1 MIRVERAALPD
12 GLRALA
18 YRDRDGNLIICVS
31 EALRP
36 ASQRAAVIEAMRAA
50 RRGGWRAGLPPAV
63 IALFLAGAALLR
75 RVTRTI
81 KTRPTAW
88 GTAAATTAAVAAV
101 SAYLLVPV
109 LPGTP
114 QAGQPPAP
122 GAVAPSA
129 SPRGR
134 HPALPGGPAHRSPG
148 LASPVSAAHVAP
160 GAGPG
165 SGPAGRGGSPT
176 GAPTPAPSPTPSQPP
191 APTPTPTPTPTGGG
205 GGGLC
210 ITLLGVKVCLRV

>member
-1 MIRVERAALPD
+1 MIRIERAALPD

-31 EALRP
+31 EALHP

-75 RVTRTI
+75 RAAAAMRA
-81 KTRPTAW
+81 RPTAW
-88 GTAAATTAAVAAV
+88 GTTAAATAAVAAV
-101 SAYLLVPV
+101 SAYLAVAGLH
-109 LPGTP
+109 PGSP
-114 QAGQPPAP
+114 QAGQQPAP
-122 GAVAPSA
+122 GVVAPSA

-134 HPALPGGPAHRSPG
+134 PPALPGHPAHRSPG

-160 GAGPG
+160 GAAPGP
-165 SGPAGRGGSPT
+165 GPAGRGGSPT

-191 APTPTPTPTPTGGG
+191 TPTPTPTPTGGG
-205 GGGLC
+205 GGRLC

>member
-18 YRDRDGNLIICVS
+18 HRDRDGNLIICVS
-31 EALRP
+31 EALQP

-50 RRGGWRAGLPPAV
+50 RRVGWRAGLPPAV

-75 RVTRTI
+75 RVTRAV

-88 GTAAATTAAVAAV
+88 GTAAAATAAVAAASAYFVV
-101 SAYLLVPV
+101 SAPN
-109 LPGTP
+109 PGTP

-122 GAVAPSA
+122 GVVAPSS
-129 SPRGR
+129 SPRDQ
-134 HPALPGGPAHRSPG
+134 HPALPRHPAHRGPG
-148 LASPVSAAHVAP
+148 LASPVSAARVAS
-160 GAGPG
+160 GP
-165 SGPAGRGGSPT
+165 GPAGRGGSPT
-176 GAPTPAPSPTPSQPP
+176 AGPTPAPSPTPSQL
-191 APTPTPTPTPTGGG
+191 PTPTPAPTPTGGG

-210 ITLLGVKVCLRV
+210 ITLLGLKVCL

>member
-31 EALRP
+31 EALQP

-50 RRGGWRAGLPPAV
+50 RRVGWRAGLPPAV

-75 RVTRTI
+75 RAARAV

-88 GTAAATTAAVAAV
+88 GTAAAATATVAAV
-101 SAYLLVPV
+101 SAYFMVTALH
-109 LPGTP
+109 PGTP
-114 QAGQPPAP
+114 QAGQRPAP
-122 GAVAPSA
+122 GALAPSA
-129 SPRGR
+129 SPRDQ
-134 HPALPGGPAHRSPG
+134 HPALPGRPAHRSPG

-160 GAGPG
+160 GAATGP
-165 SGPAGRGGSPT
+165 GPAGRGGSPT
-176 GAPTPAPSPTPSQPP
+176 AGPTPAPAPAPSQQ
-191 APTPTPTPTPTGGG
+191 PTPTPTPTPTGGG
-205 GGGLC
+205 GVVC